1 LPLFSSLWQD
11 TYQDTYMVK
20 PINNRA
26 PQSTPSKTGDARGV
40 SQRQNVPNTG
50 SNQNNE
56 SIAQQPGPFYND
68 KARTARRAE
77 HSMSGEAWAL
87 KLQQQLAANQS
98 PKASI
103 VPPRLGS
110 ETNIRHSENNPV
122 PTPYPDIASAKKK
135 DK

>member
-1 LPLFSSLWQD
+1 
-11 TYQDTYMVK
+11 MVK
-20 PINNRA
+20 PINKQA

-40 SQRQNVPNTG
+40 SQNQNAPNAG

-56 SIAQQPGPFYND
+56 SIAQQPSPLYND
-68 KARTARRAE
+68 KARLARRAE

-98 PKASI
+98 SKGGSM
-103 VPPRLGS
+103 VPPRLGW
-110 ETNIRHSENNPV
+110 ETNVRHSENNPV
-122 PTPYPDIASAKKK
+122 PIPYPDISSAKKK

>member
-1 LPLFSSLWQD
+1 
-11 TYQDTYMVK
+11 MVK
-20 PINNRA
+20 PINNQG
-26 PQSTPSKTGDARGV
+26 PQSTPTKTGDARGV
-40 SQRQNVPNTG
+40 SQRQNVPG

-56 SIAQQPGPFYND
+56 SIGQQPGPLYND

-98 PKASI
+98 PKGGSMT
-103 VPPRLGS
+103 PPRLGW
-110 ETNIRHSENNPV
+110 ETNVRHSENNPV